1 MRKQKLL
8 VQKFGGASLA
18 NANQIQDIAKRVS
31 QLHAGDYGLIIVV
44 SAMGPSTDNLIKL
57 AYQVSPHPN
66 RRELDMLISTGE
78 RVSMSL
84 MSMAINDQQCKAI
97 SLTGSQAG
105 VLTDDTHSSARIID
119 IKPIR
124 IESEL
129 NKNNVVV
136 IAGFQGVSPQTKEIT
151 TLGRGG
157 SDTTAV
163 ALSAY
168 FKAERC
174 EILKEVAGVYSADP
188 NLIKDAVLIDRLH
201 YLQLLDMTY
210 WGAKVLHY
218 RSVELAY
225 LLKVALKIALA
236 HDDGHDLSTTIDGEA
251 AMFEQARILS
261 VNSHKEVRWIEILKP
276 DLNSAI
282 QEFFSLLR
290 VAALPTP
297 QILDTEKR
305 VSTYAVLVTAPTEN
319 LEAISQACLTSQ
331 NVKFESTELSSVS
344 VTCKGSFSSTLPD
357 EICTHFSRKKINTHK
372 LLLGAMS
379 LSVLVDAKDRD
390 RTIQSVHEMRDGS
403 LTRDH
408 DLPA

>member
-1 MRKQKLL
+1 MRKHKLL
-8 VQKFGGASLA
+8 VQKYGGSSLA
-18 NANQIQDIAKRVS
+18 EATQIRDIAARISK
-31 QLHAGDYGLIIVV
+31 LHAGEYGLIIVV
-44 SAMGPSTDNLIKL
+44 SAMGKATDELISL

-66 RRELDMLISTGE
+66 RRELDMLVSTGE
-78 RVSMSL
+78 RISMSL
-84 MSMAINDQQCKAI
+84 MSMAINDRQCKAI

-105 VLTDDTHSSARIID
+105 VLTDDAHSSARIVD
-119 IKPIR
+119 MKPIR

-168 FKAERC
+168 FKAESC

-188 NLIKDAVLIDRLH
+188 QIIKDAELIPKMH
-201 YLQLLDMTY
+201 YLQLLDMTF

-225 LLKVALKIALA
+225 LLKVPLKIALA
-236 HDDGHDLSTTIDGEA
+236 HDDGEGKSTLIDGEF

-261 VNSHKEVRWIEILKP
+261 VNSHKEVRWIEISRP

-282 QEFFSLLR
+282 QEFFAILKDASL
-290 VAALPTP
+290 PSP
-297 QILDTEKR
+297 QLLDTER
-305 VSTYAVLVTAPTEN
+305 RITSWAILVTAPTEQLN
-319 LEAISQACLTSQ
+319 SILQACQKS
-331 NVKFESTELSSVS
+331 KKAIFETNELSTVS
-344 VTCKGSFSSTLPD
+344 VTCKGSYASSLPE
-357 EICTHFSRKKINTHK
+357 EICTHLGRKKIAVHK
-372 LLLGAMS
+372 LLLSAMS
-379 LSVLVDAKDRD
+379 LSVLIDAKERE
-390 RTIQSVHEMRDGS
+390 RTIQSVHEIRDGS
-403 LTRDH
+403 L
-408 DLPA
+408 PS